1 MYGFLF
7 GGGAAQNSARQTC
20 APSLT
25 PQPVCKQ
32 PTMVASCQLYVN
44 YKFYIYLFYCFYLLP
59 TEAINYLEQLS
70 TLPL

>member
-7 GGGAAQNSARQTC
+7 GVGVAQNSVRQTC

-44 YKFYIYLFYCFYLLP
+44 YKSSIIYIYCFYLLP

>member
-1 MYGFLF
+1 MNGFLF
-7 GGGAAQNSARQTC
+7 GGGVAKNSARQTW

-32 PTMVASCQLYVN
+32 PTIVASCQLLTISSI
-44 YKFYIYLFYCFYLLP
+44 YIYRFYLLT

-70 TLPL
+70 TLSL